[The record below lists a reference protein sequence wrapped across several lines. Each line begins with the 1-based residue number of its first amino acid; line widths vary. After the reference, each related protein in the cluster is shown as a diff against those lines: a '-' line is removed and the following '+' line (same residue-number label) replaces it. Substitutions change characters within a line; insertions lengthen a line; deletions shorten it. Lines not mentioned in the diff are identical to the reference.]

1 MRPKPKLSSNM
12 EGGGGRETR
21 GEERDRE
28 TEIQGDIGT
37 ECAVSLQPTSLKKIL
52 VFVNAEKA

>member
-1 MRPKPKLSSNM
+1 M

-28 TEIQGDIGT
+28 TEIQGDIET
-37 ECAVSLQPTSLKKIL
+37 ECAVSLQSTSLKKIL